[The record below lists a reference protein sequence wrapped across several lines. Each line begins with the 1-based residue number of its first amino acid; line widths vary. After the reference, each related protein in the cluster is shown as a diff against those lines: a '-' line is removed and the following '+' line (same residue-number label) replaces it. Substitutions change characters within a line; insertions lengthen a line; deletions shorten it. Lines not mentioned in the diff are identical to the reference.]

1 MLVISR
7 IMEQNYSSNKFGIFL
22 VYGESGI
29 GKSVYS
35 ILALREI
42 GLNWKE
48 HLFFR
53 PNELLSK
60 IDEIYSKH
68 GRIKA
73 LVLDDASFSLS
84 SYDWHDP
91 FAKAFIKFI
100 SVARPVLANIILTT
114 PSPKLLLKKLVS
126 MDAWIIKI
134 VYDTDK
140 EHKHRRI
147 AKGYKNYLLP
157 NGKRIIR
164 LSFEDWFN
172 INSLEREIFREY
184 NEYRYSYVKDG
195 LENLF
200 IELKHREKAVGD
212 DRTQFIQP

>member
-1 MLVISR
+1 LSD
-7 IMEQNYSSNKFGIFL
+7 F
-22 VYGESGI
+22 
-29 GKSVYS
+29 S
-35 ILALREI
+35 ILALQEV
-42 GLNWKE
+42 GLNWRE

-53 PNELLSK
+53 PNELLAK

-84 SYDWHDP
+84 TYDWHDT
-91 FAKAFIKFI
+91 FAKAFLKFI

-140 EHKHRRI
+140 EHKHRRT

-164 LSFEDWFN
+164 LSFEDYFN
-172 INSLEREIFREY
+172 INSLKEETFREY
-184 NEYRYSYVKDG
+184 NEYRYSYVEDG

-200 IELKHREKAVGD
+200 IELKQKEKTMEDG
-212 DRTQFIQP
+212 RTRFIQH